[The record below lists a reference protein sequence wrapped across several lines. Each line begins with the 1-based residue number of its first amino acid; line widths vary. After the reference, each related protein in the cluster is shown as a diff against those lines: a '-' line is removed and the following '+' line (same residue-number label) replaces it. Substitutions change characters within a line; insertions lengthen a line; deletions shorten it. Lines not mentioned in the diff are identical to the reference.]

1 MVIINNG
8 NKYNDGAKLMMMMM
22 EWKLDPIFLL
32 RSFWFINM
40 SQINYTIEKMAYSS
54 YMRELSSHLSI
65 KEDMHSWAHK
75 NLVSN
80 HVEEGQSWL
89 QEQVIYAI
97 IRHKAPKISILG
109 LSSFVSILKFF
120 ILFKQGALHFHL
132 GLANYV
138 VCPGRDQA

>member
-8 NKYNDGAKLMMMMM
+8 NNYNDGARIDDDDDDDDGM
-22 EWKLDPIFLL
+22 EAWSYLFTKELL
-32 RSFWFINM
+32 IHKYEPN
-40 SQINYTIEKMAYSS
+40 QMAYSS
-54 YMRELSSHLSI
+54 YTRELSSHLSI
-65 KEDMHSWAHK
+65 KEDMHSWAHR

-97 IRHKAPKISILG
+97 IMHQAPKISILG
-109 LSSFVSILKFF
+109 LSSVVSILKFF